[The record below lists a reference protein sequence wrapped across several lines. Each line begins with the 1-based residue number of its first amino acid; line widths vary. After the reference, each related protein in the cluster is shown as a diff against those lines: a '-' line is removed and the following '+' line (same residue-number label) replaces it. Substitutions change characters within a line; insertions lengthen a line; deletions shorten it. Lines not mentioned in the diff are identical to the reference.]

1 MRLSGLTVALAA
13 AAAVLAAGCSEVN
26 DAVDDVSSVA
36 DKASV
41 CTEALGLVDL
51 LPWTDPDKVK
61 ERAADK
67 EQRLRELSESVGDQ
81 DVARSLTTVADSY
94 VAVQRERV
102 EDITQAS
109 GWVRD
114 HLDRIDALRSA
125 CT

>member
-1 MRLSGLTVALAA
+1 MRLSGMTVALAA
-13 AAAVLAAGCSEVN
+13 AAVLLAGCSEVN
-26 DAVDDVSSVA
+26 DAVDNVNSVA

-51 LPWTDPDKVK
+51 LPWTDPEKVK

-67 EQRLRELSESVGDQ
+67 EQRLRELAETVNDQ
-81 DVARSLTTVADSY
+81 DVAGSLTTIADSY
-94 VAVQRERV
+94 VAVQQERV

-109 GWVRD
+109 DWVRN
-114 HLDRIDALRSA
+114 HLDRIDALRAA

>member
-1 MRLSGLTVALAA
+1 MRISGMAVALAS
-13 AAAVLAAGCSEVN
+13 AAVLVAGCSEVN
-26 DAVDDVSSVA
+26 DAVDEVSSVA

-51 LPWTDPDKVK
+51 LPWTDPEKVK

-67 EQRLRELSESVGDQ
+67 EQRLRELAESVNDQ
-81 DVARSLTTVADSY
+81 DVAGSLTTLADSY
-94 VAVQRERV
+94 VAVQRERI

-109 GWVRD
+109 DWVRN
-114 HLDRIDALRSA
+114 HLDRIDALRAA

>member
-1 MRLSGLTVALAA
+1 MRISGMAVALAS
-13 AAAVLAAGCSEVN
+13 AAVLVAGCSEVN
-26 DAVDDVSSVA
+26 DAVDEVSSVA

-51 LPWTDPDKVK
+51 LPWTDPEKVK

-67 EQRLRELSESVGDQ
+67 EQRLRELAESVNYQ
-81 DVARSLTTVADSY
+81 DVAGSLTTLADSY
-94 VAVQRERV
+94 VAVQRERI

-109 GWVRD
+109 DWVRN
-114 HLDRIDALRSA
+114 HLDRIDALRAA